1 MFMIAAVANN
11 GAIGK
16 GNQLP
21 WRSKEDLQIFKRMT
35 TGKIVVMGRKTAE
48 SLGKPLPDRVNV
60 VISRDAARVPAGFS
74 HMRGMPDVAKL
85 SVYSNR
91 EVAIIGGAEVYRLAM
106 PYVCRVYLTHLD
118 VEVPDA
124 DTFFPMEE
132 MAAANLISLETLVV
146 QEETETTPA
155 FKQVVYGD
163 KEWIV

>member
-1 MFMIAAVANN
+1 MFMIAAVAKN

-60 VISRDAARVPAGFS
+60 VISRDAARVPAGFA
-74 HMRGMPDVAKL
+74 HLRGMSDVAKL
-85 SVYSNR
+85 SVYSNC
-91 EVAIIGGAEVYRLAM
+91 EVAIIGGAEIYRLAL
-106 PYVCRVYLTHLD
+106 PYAHRVYLTHLD

-124 DTFFPMEE
+124 DIFFPMEE
-132 MAAANLISLETLVV
+132 MAAENLISLETLVV
-146 QEETETTPA
+146 QKETETTPS

-163 KEWIV
+163 KEWIA